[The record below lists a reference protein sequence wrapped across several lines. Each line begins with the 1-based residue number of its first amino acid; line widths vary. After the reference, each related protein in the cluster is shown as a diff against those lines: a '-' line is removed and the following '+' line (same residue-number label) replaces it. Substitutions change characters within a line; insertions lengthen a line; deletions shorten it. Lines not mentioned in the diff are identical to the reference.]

1 MSDFAFQMH
10 QVSKQYPNFQLN
22 DIDLKLLSG
31 GIMGLIGPNGAGKST
46 LIRMLMGLIKADQGS
61 IEVLGKQIPVQ
72 QALAKVD
79 IGFVSEDMRLYKN
92 ATLSWHMDFIEN
104 IFPDQ
109 WDKQYANNLLSK
121 FDLIKGQKIK
131 GMSHGQRVK
140 SSLLLMLARHP
151 KLLIFDEP
159 TTGLDPVARK
169 EVLNEMMAVL
179 NDEDRSIL
187 FSSHNTQDVEQLSD
201 QITFIDRGGL
211 VSTNDKESFIESWRR
226 VRLHT
231 ENDHVISVDE
241 NVKEVIKQGK
251 STTLT
256 VHQLD
261 ESMLRQWEQKGANVK
276 QVEYMSL
283 EEIFVAE
290 VEAKRQIKQQGGD
303 S

>member
-1 MSDFAFQMH
+1 MSEFAFQMQH
-10 QVSKQYPNFQLN
+10 VAKQYTNFKLRDISLQLP
-22 DIDLKLLSG
+22 SG

-46 LIRMLMGLIKADQGS
+46 IIRMLMGLIEADQGS
-61 IEVLGKQIPVQ
+61 VEVLGHEFPTQ
-72 QALAKVD
+72 QAKAKLN
-79 IGFVSEDMRLYKN
+79 IGFASEDMRLYKN
-92 ATLSWHMDFIEN
+92 GTLSWHMDFIKKVY
-104 IFPDQ
+104 PDQ
-109 WDKQYANNLLSK
+109 WDQKYAEKLLSK
-121 FDLIKGQKIK
+121 FDLIKEQKLK

-201 QITFIDRGGL
+201 QITFIDRGGI
-211 VSTNDKESFIESWRR
+211 VSSNDKESFIESWRR

-231 ENDHVISVDE
+231 DSELVIAEDE
-241 NVKEVIKQGK
+241 HVKEVIKQGNNI
-251 STTLT
+251 TLI
-256 VHQLD
+256 VHQFD
-261 ESMLRQWEQKGANVK
+261 DSMLQDWAQNGSTIKA
-276 QVEYMSL
+276 VEYMSL

-290 VEAKRQIKQQGGD
+290 VEAKRSGV
-303 S
+303 SS

>member
-31 GIMGLIGPNGAGKST
+31 GIMGLIGPNGAGTST

-92 ATLSWHMDFIEN
+92 ATLNWHMDFIEN

-140 SSLLLMLARHP
+140 SSLLLILARHP